1 MDKKRKWNGEG
12 LPIKQ
17 ISPLFAMDYFSY
29 AEHLKDARK
38 VGIRK
43 AFISGL
49 GFGINFLVMFG
60 ILGLAYW

>member
-1 MDKKRKWNGEG
+1 MRDLLINQTMCIYV
-12 LPIKQ
+12 LH
-17 ISPLFAMDYFSY
+17 YFSY
-29 AEHLKDARK
+29 AKNLKDAKK

-49 GFGINFLVMFG
+49 GFGINFLVLFG